1 MRKKVT
7 NDDVEQVI
15 RRMANEIRNDIY
27 CEINDAEFEM
37 TEVEKKLV
45 KTFNEEQLKLYR
57 EFCQK
62 RKEFYDVAQ
71 RYYKFDVTDN

>member
-7 NDDVEQVI
+7 NEDVANAI
-15 RRMANEIRNDIY
+15 RRMANELRNEIY
-27 CEINDAEFEM
+27 CDLNDAEFEM

-45 KTFNEEQLKLYR
+45 KTFDEEQLKLYR

-62 RKEFYDVAQ
+62 RKAFYDLASQV
-71 RYYKFDVTDN
+71 YKLKVTD